1 MKENKKLELK
11 IKDCEESLNKIKQ
24 NMNEQ
29 KEMRRKQTE
38 EIQNMI
44 NGLMEGKLTE
54 LNKETDKYDEE
65 NKKFKKNRSLKCKIW

>member
-24 NMNEQ
+24 NEK

-38 EIQNMI
+38 AIQNMI

-54 LNKETDKYDEE
+54 INKETDKYDEE
-65 NKKFKKNRSLKCKIW
+65 NKKFKKNRS